1 MPLEERVDSEAL
13 ASPAEGLSLPAP
25 TSAPLYLAV
34 GLALMLVSLVTSVLF
49 VWAGGG
55 LALWGAVG
63 WWREMFPEEAKEF
76 VPAQPES
83 ERAPQI
89 VPVPGHVRN
98 LVVGEGGHRVRLPL
112 EYHPYSAG
120 LKGGIAGGL
129 AMALVAGVH
138 GWLTQGSA
146 WHAFNGFAAIV
157 LPFFGVTPGPE
168 LTGFHAGIALSG
180 ALVHIVLSLLI
191 GLVYASVLPMLPGH
205 PRFWGG
211 IVAPL
216 VWTGAGF
223 MSIELVEPGAADGIQ
238 WTVFIVLQIVFGM
251 TAGEVIARSER
262 VKTLQS
268 FPLVARAGLEVDIDG
283 DEL

>member
-1 MPLEERVDSEAL
+1 MEEPVENGLMGEAG
-13 ASPAEGLSLPAP
+13 EGLSLPAG

-63 WWREMFPEEAKEF
+63 WWRAMFPVEAKEF
-76 VPAQPES
+76 VLAQSES
-83 ERAPQI
+83 ERAPEI

-146 WHAFNGFAAIV
+146 WHVFNGFALIV
-157 LPFFGVTPGPE
+157 LPFFGVAPGPE
-168 LTGFHAGIALSG
+168 LAGFHAGIALS
-180 ALVHIVLSLLI
+180 AAVVHVVLSLLI

-205 PRFWGG
+205 PRLWGG

-223 MSIELVEPGAADGIQ
+223 VSIELVEPGAAESIQ

-251 TAGEVIARSER
+251 TAGEVISRSER

-268 FPLVARAGLEVDIDG
+268 FPLVARAGFEVDIEG